1 MPLAHSFLHRSL
13 SASLPKHDEYAA
25 ALLAE
30 RRGDGGLFLLYGLLE
45 CARPGGGRS
54 GKVFRELAKTS
65 PGDEGVLEWAA
76 LAAYARG
83 DKKIVGKARDGMKG
97 VTRRTGV
104 GAVLGVMARERAV
117 GDCVREAMDGGAGKA
132 AAVILGVEIGRAK
145 GFETEAVYGL
155 AKLAAELE
163 GGAGMLTDA
172 WMQELWRRGE
182 YARGMKKSD
191 KKLRRKMRAFKY
203 RGVAVK

>member
-1 MPLAHSFLHRSL
+1 M
-13 SASLPKHDEYAA
+13 
-25 ALLAE
+25 
-30 RRGDGGLFLLYGLLE
+30 
-45 CARPGGGRS
+45 
-54 GKVFRELAKTS
+54 
-65 PGDEGVLEWAA
+65 
-76 LAAYARG
+76 
-83 DKKIVGKARDGMKG
+83 
-97 VTRRTGV
+97 
-104 GAVLGVMARERAV
+104 
-117 GDCVREAMDGGAGKA
+117 REAMDGRAGKA

-145 GFETEAVYGL
+145 GFETEAVY
-155 AKLAAELE
+155 AAELE